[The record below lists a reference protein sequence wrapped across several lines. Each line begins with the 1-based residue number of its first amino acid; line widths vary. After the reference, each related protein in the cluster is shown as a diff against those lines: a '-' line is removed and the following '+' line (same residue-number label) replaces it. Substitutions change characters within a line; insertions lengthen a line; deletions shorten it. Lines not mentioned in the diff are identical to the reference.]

1 MEHSKISLTSSEI
14 AAIWTAYMNDSMA
27 VCVLSHMIK
36 YMEDEDLKGPVQ
48 TSLNMAKK
56 HVEEL
61 KQYFQKENLATP
73 VGFTEDDVDLDAPQ
87 LSTDTFGLTYVT
99 QMARVGMVAY
109 SGYVSMSVR
118 ADIRNHFIEGLRETS
133 LLYDEAIQVA
143 LEKGILGRA
152 PYIETTKEIDF
163 IDNKSYLSGLGIF
176 KQKRPLNAVE
186 ISHLYLNS
194 MTNSVG
200 VKLCIAFAQTTNN
213 PEVRDYMLKG
223 KEIAKKHLKK
233 FAETLLDGDIETP
246 HLPDYAIMN
255 STTPTFSD
263 KLLMFQMSLLSA
275 AGIGN
280 YSTAASASQRSDLV
294 LSYEKLSMEIA
305 LFAKKGLDI
314 MIKNNWLEQPPGTL
328 DRNKISKKSTNQP
341 SN

>member
-1 MEHSKISLTSSEI
+1 
-14 AAIWTAYMNDSMA
+14 
-27 VCVLSHMIK
+27 
-36 YMEDEDLKGPVQ
+36 
-48 TSLNMAKK
+48 MAKK

-109 SGYVSMSVR
+109 SGYVSTSVR

-213 PEVRDYMLKG
+213 PEVRDYMLKGG

-328 DRNKISKKSTNQP
+328 DRNKISKKKVRISHRTNLLRW
-341 SN
+341 SFSF